1 MSLGPIEEELA
12 KARSAY
18 RNWGRWGED
27 DVLGTL
33 NFIDDAIRAHAAGLV
48 RRGRSFSLSQ
58 EFNERGPQRG
68 FRGRINPVHYMK
80 DTGSDAAAGTQG
92 FPHGFGGADD
102 HVVMPLQA
110 SPSGTAS
117 GTSTTTS
124 RPGTAV
130 RAPSSTATGTRSP
143 ASST

>member
-58 EFNERGPQRG
+58 EFNEGVRSA
-68 FRGRINPVHYMK
+68 VSVA
-80 DTGSDAAAGTQG
+80 GST
-92 FPHGFGGADD
+92 P
-102 HVVMPLQA
+102 
-110 SPSGTAS
+110 
-117 GTSTTTS
+117 STT
-124 RPGTAV
+124 
-130 RAPSSTATGTRSP
+130 
-143 ASST
+143 